1 MVQELKDFVM
11 RGNLLEL
18 AVAFIMGAAFATLT
32 ASLVS
37 DVVMPIIAIPLG
49 EPSFNG
55 LVLTI
60 NDSQILYG
68 AFLTALVTFV
78 ATALAV
84 FFFIV
89 KPWNAVQAR
98 RRTEEP
104 AAAGPT
110 EIDLLT
116 EIRDSLRGRTI

>member
-68 AFLTALVTFV
+68 VFLTALVTFV

>member
-1 MVQELKDFVM
+1 MVQEFKDFVM

-32 ASLVS
+32 ASLVN
-37 DVVMPIIAIPLG
+37 DIVMPIIAIPFG
-49 EPSFNG
+49 EPSFNS

-68 AFLTALVTFV
+68 AFLTALVTFA

-84 FFFIV
+84 FLFIV
-89 KPWNAVQAR
+89 RPWNAFQAR
-98 RRTEEP
+98 RATGEP
-104 AAAGPT
+104 AATGPT

-116 EIRDSLRGRTI
+116 EIRDSLRGRTA